1 MKLYMQVILYQFAY
15 ASILRKMAIRDKL
28 YVLLEKVINK
38 FKAKTKVFCLL
49 LLDQLFQNPINN
61 KNSIS

>member
-28 YVLLEKVINK
+28 YVLLEKVMEL
-38 FKAKTKVFCLL
+38 KAKTKVFCLL